1 METTLSVL
9 KSIRGLYAASQRVDR
24 DEFGEFVNSLDVSN
38 EVQALEWIP
47 RVPHSQRSEI
57 ERRARQDGL
66 ERFRIIERKTQGLM
80 APAGIREEYFPVY
93 YVEPRRGN
101 EAAIGYDLASN
112 PTRKQALDQARD
124 SGEMTATGRITLVQ
138 ETGLQFGFLTFVPIY
153 GKGQPVGTVSE
164 RRRSLIGFGLG
175 VFRLGNLVDAAIDP
189 LISQKSFISIQIHDD
204 GAAPNARLIYPAAAP
219 RTISSPMATLVP
231 VERSIDVG
239 GRKWTITATTTGNA
253 ALSSFHWV
261 PWTVLIIG
269 LLLTWFMTLYLAS
282 LISRR
287 SYAEHEVRQR
297 TRELRTTNE
306 ELKRSNF
313 ELAQFASV
321 ASHDLQEPLRKVQA
335 FGDRLKTRYA
345 EVLDD
350 QGQDYLTRMQLAA
363 SRMEML
369 ISDLLAFS
377 SVNTNADSFV
387 PIDLRGIVADVRS
400 DMEVNIEEAGA
411 QLKIGELPTI
421 EADPSQMRQLFQ
433 NLIGN
438 ALKYRKPDIPSII
451 EISADI
457 VEQHEEAVGGP
468 KAQMCQIRISDNGIG
483 FKPEYAD
490 RIFGIFQRLHGRTHS
505 KGSGIGLAICRK
517 IAERHGGS
525 IIAEGRPDEGAT
537 FRVALPCTQAYD
549 KEAA

>member
-1 METTLSVL
+1 MKSTTNKNPSWRRLPVIVTLLLGVSISIAGYFFAENLEQHSQQEKFDRNANELLHAIERSVETTLSVL

-66 ERFRIIERKTQGLM
+66 ERFRIIERKTRGLM

-138 ETGLQFGFLTFVPIY
+138 ETGLQFGFLTCVPIY

-231 VERSIDVG
+231 VERSIDEYLLNCLSGDPSTKDIPVIILTGRTFDGGEDVALKRDMVG
-239 GRKWTITATTTGNA
+239 RGGAVAYFNKP
-253 ALSSFHWV
+253 V
-261 PWTVLIIG
+261 DMD
-269 LLLTWFMTLYLAS
+269 LLLAELQKQITLRRAHLEQS
-282 LISRR
+282 RLICLQSPTGRSR
-287 SYAEHEVRQR
+287 S
-297 TRELRTTNE
+297 
-306 ELKRSNF
+306 
-313 ELAQFASV
+313 
-321 ASHDLQEPLRKVQA
+321 
-335 FGDRLKTRYA
+335 
-345 EVLDD
+345 
-350 QGQDYLTRMQLAA
+350 
-363 SRMEML
+363 
-369 ISDLLAFS
+369 
-377 SVNTNADSFV
+377 
-387 PIDLRGIVADVRS
+387 
-400 DMEVNIEEAGA
+400 
-411 QLKIGELPTI
+411 
-421 EADPSQMRQLFQ
+421 
-433 NLIGN
+433 
-438 ALKYRKPDIPSII
+438 
-451 EISADI
+451 
-457 VEQHEEAVGGP
+457 
-468 KAQMCQIRISDNGIG
+468 
-483 FKPEYAD
+483 
-490 RIFGIFQRLHGRTHS
+490 
-505 KGSGIGLAICRK
+505 
-517 IAERHGGS
+517 
-525 IIAEGRPDEGAT
+525 
-537 FRVALPCTQAYD
+537 
-549 KEAA
+549 